1 MSQSASKIYVI
12 YFLALAVELAALYF
26 GLQTVQ
32 FFSKPSLMLILFVY
46 FRANAQNFISQKN
59 LIMLAL
65 FFSWL
70 GDIFL
75 LFDKQNPRLFIFG
88 LGSFLVAHLFYIVY
102 FYQIRAKNAVKTR
115 LNIPASAAVLI
126 YVVSLFALLAPKL
139 GNLQIPVAVYTL
151 ALSIMLLASIHA
163 FDFKNRDFA
172 GICVAGTSLFVAS
185 DSLLAINR
193 FYQPFAFAGVSIML
207 TYAVAQFLITVG
219 ALKNLEYL
227 DKSKKEN

>member
-1 MSQSASKIYVI
+1 MRQSASKIYVI
-12 YFLALAVELAALYF
+12 YFFILTVEVFALYF

-32 FFSKPSLMLILFVY
+32 FFSKPSLMLILLVY
-46 FRANAQNFISQKN
+46 FRVKSQKYISQKN

-75 LFDKQNPRLFIFG
+75 LFDKQKPQLFIYG
-88 LGSFLVAHLFYIVY
+88 LAAFLIAHLFYIVY
-102 FYQIRAKNAVKTR
+102 FYQIRAKNAVKKKI
-115 LNIPASAAVLI
+115 NIPALSAILI
-126 YVVSLFALLAPKL
+126 YVVSLFILLAPNL
-139 GNLQIPVAVYTL
+139 GTLQSPVAVYTL
-151 ALSIMLLASIHA
+151 ALSIMLLASIHG
-163 FDFKNRDFA
+163 FDFYKHDFA
-172 GICVAGTSLFVAS
+172 KLCIAGTSLFVVS

-193 FYQPFAFAGVSIML
+193 FYQPFAFASVLIML

-227 DKSKKEN
+227 DESKSV